1 MTNSQFKKGTGGKIK
16 IETDMTLTRTDW
28 NRFRDSLT
36 MDNFPVWNDRGKER
50 KDYSK
55 ISIMIDQRNLGNV
68 RRAHR

>member
-1 MTNSQFKKGTGGKIK
+1 MTNSHFKKGTGGEIK
-16 IETDMTLTRTDW
+16 IETDMTLARIDW
-28 NRFRDSLT
+28 NMFRDSLT

-50 KDYSK
+50 KGYSK

>member
-1 MTNSQFKKGTGGKIK
+1 MTNSHFKKGTGGEIK
-16 IETDMTLTRTDW
+16 IETDMTLARIDW

-50 KDYSK
+50 KGDSK